1 MEQELIEWNRRRFLS
16 ALSAMGFAPT
26 LLPDALTVVAGRAET
41 ITIEMLSAAQQLAG
55 ISFTQTELEAIAARL
70 NAATGYAAGY
80 DALRAAKLGNDT
92 PFALVFNPIIPGTNV
107 PQGESHLRPSS
118 ISIKRPDTDEAL
130 AFLPVTHLAH
140 LIQSR
145 QISSRELTELYLA
158 RLARYD
164 AVLHCVVSLTP
175 EIAREEAS
183 AADAEIAAGR
193 YRGPLHGIPYGLKD
207 LFSVRGTTT
216 GWGASPYR
224 AQRLDVDATVY
235 TRLRV
240 AGAVL
245 VAKLS
250 AGALALGAQ
259 WYGGLTRNPWNIA
272 QDAAGSSAGPGSA
285 TAAALVGFSV
295 GTDTGGSILSP
306 AARNGVTG
314 LRSSF
319 GRVSRHGAMALA
331 WTQDVVG
338 PMCRSAEDCA
348 IVLSVIHGRD
358 DHDNSLLDIPFQWDT
373 SRSVRSLKVGY
384 LRDAVGEGTDVT
396 SLSQLERVTRQN
408 NAAALG
414 VIRELGVK
422 VEPME
427 LPRVPVEAIDFI
439 RYAETA
445 AAFDEIT
452 RDNRLRE
459 IEDGPERS
467 RRPAEIRAARF
478 IPAVEYVQANRFRT
492 RVMQQMHDTMKDI
505 DVVLGADTRI
515 TNRTGHPVV
524 SIPSGFFNGSPT
536 GLSMTGKLFGDAEV
550 LLLARA
556 FQEQTT
562 HHSQRPSLP

>member
-1 MEQELIEWNRRRFLS
+1 MEQELVEWNRRRFLS
-16 ALSAMGFAPT
+16 ALSAMGLAPT
-26 LLPDALTVVAGRAET
+26 LLPDALTVVAGHAEI

-55 ISFTQTELEAIAARL
+55 ITFTRAELEAIVARL
-70 NAATGYAAGY
+70 NSATGYAAGFA
-80 DALRAAKLGNDT
+80 ALRAANLGNDT
-92 PFALVFNPIIPGTNV
+92 PFALVFNPVVPGTKV
-107 PQGESHLRPSS
+107 PQGESHLRPSAVA
-118 ISIKRPDTDEAL
+118 IKRPNTDEAL

-145 QISSRELTELYLA
+145 QLSSQELTELYLA

-164 AVLHCVVSLTP
+164 AVLHCVASLTP
-175 EIAREEAS
+175 EIARADAK

-235 TRLRV
+235 TRLRA
-240 AGAVL
+240 AGAIL

-259 WYGGLTRNPWNIA
+259 WYGGLTRNPWNTA
-272 QDAAGSSAGPGSA
+272 QDASGSSAGPGSA
-285 TAAALVGFSV
+285 TAAGLVGFSI
-295 GTDTGGSILSP
+295 GTDTGGSILLP

-348 IVLSVIHGRD
+348 LVLSAIHGPD
-358 DHDNSLLDIPFQWDT
+358 DHDNSLLNIPFQWDAA
-373 SRSVRSLKVGY
+373 RSVRSLRVGY
-384 LRDAVGEGTDVT
+384 LRDAVGEGTDVA
-396 SLSQLERVTRQN
+396 SLTPLERATRQN
-408 NAAALG
+408 NAAALR
-414 VIRELGVK
+414 VIRELGVQ
-422 VEPME
+422 VVPME
-427 LPRVPVEAIDFI
+427 LPSVPVEAIDFI

-452 RDNRLRE
+452 RDDRLRQ
-459 IEDGPERS
+459 IEEGPEQS

-492 RVMQQMHDTMKDI
+492 RVMQQMYETMQNI

-536 GLSMTGKLFGDAEV
+536 GLSMTGKLFSDAEL

-556 FQEQTT
+556 FQERTT
-562 HHSQRPSLP
+562 HHSQRPPLP